1 MLLHSLID
9 SVPCWERDTG
19 CSGKIVSFY
28 NSLQPLPR
36 LHRCKR
42 VSKLSTQC
50 ECTIIL
56 WAGEGE
62 VANLRD
68 FLEKNTIFN
77 EHPVDPDLKF
87 LWIQGKEVCGMSTY
101 RLLILKPPVSHK
113 KIYIILLE
121 RGQDSVHIFSQ
132 IRNPDLVFGSVFLWV
147 VSLFL
152 AGCYAILTLYRVF
165 NKYCVFF
172 ENF

>member
-1 MLLHSLID
+1 MRLINY
-9 SVPCWERDTG
+9 
-19 CSGKIVSFY
+19 CSGPWSTVCLGQIVFFH

-36 LHRCKR
+36 LHRCKTFKALNTMR
-42 VSKLSTQC
+42 VYSFPIGWRGRGGKLS
-50 ECTIIL
+50 
-56 WAGEGE
+56 
-62 VANLRD
+62 R
-68 FLEKNTIFN
+68 FLGKK
-77 EHPVDPDLKF
+77 HPVDPDLKF
-87 LWIQGKEVCGMSTY
+87 PWIQGKKVCGMYTY